1 MDNLEKKNQI
11 IENVKAVIA
20 APSCCSELR
29 SIAEEWLNAVDTDT
43 EKEMSAKLIAELE
56 EDVCSLDD
64 VLIFFESEQGAQILG
79 AEAAAANAEAAR
91 KAKRSRRNSM
101 YLSGLSGGSRHP
113 GRQRIPG
120 LNAAKKINRT
130 TNGCG

>member
-43 EKEMSAKLIAELE
+43 EKEVSAKLIAELE

-91 KAKRSRRNSM
+91 KAKEAGEKVCICPACQAGAAILVDKE
-101 YLSGLSGGSRHP
+101 YLV
-113 GRQRIPG
+113 
-120 LNAAKKINRT
+120 
-130 TNGCG
+130 